1 MWNTTKMDWSVFI
14 DKKFG
19 QKALEFEALDVTL
32 ILARKNLSHSQNLLH
47 CLWALRVFAFSGKQL
62 NCDSLGVTSRSGLGH
77 LEAIWGR
84 RAWVEDRC
92 SPNKIN
98 KPGGASCS
106 RDRRGE
112 KLFLHFL
119 LSHGELLS
127 QCLKW
132 ESHIVF
138 PWELKHFSTLRLSVS
153 TTRWKRPVAGEGRLY
168 SVLISKAQSNV
179 LQLSRATLTSQVSPL
194 CPWNHSLLMTSFT
207 KVYLPMLLNIVF
219 QVTWYIMA
227 HGLMLFA
234 ISWFE
239 LFLIIITILYV
250 DSAFHS

>member
-1 MWNTTKMDWSVFI
+1 MWHWFWRGKTCLT
-14 DKKFG
+14 
-19 QKALEFEALDVTL
+19 
-32 ILARKNLSHSQNLLH
+32 ART
-47 CLWALRVFAFSGKQL
+47 FST
-62 NCDSLGVTSRSGLGH
+62 VSGLCVSLPLVVSNSVVALWGW
-77 LEAIWGR
+77 LPDLGWDTWKPFGGVVGR

-112 KLFLHFL
+112 KLFLHL

-132 ESHIVF
+132 EIHIVF

-179 LQLSRATLTSQVSPL
+179 LQLSRATLTSQVSTL
-194 CPWNHSLLMTSFT
+194 CPWSHSLLMTSFT
-207 KVYLPMLLNIVF
+207 KVYLPLLLNIVF

-234 ISWFE
+234 ISWFG
-239 LFLIIITILYV
+239 LILIIITILYV